1 MKLMNALAA
10 FAVGAVLGTGACA
23 ESTVVPIENEAAP
36 KLIVGQPLPAQL
48 ANGVVYIRYRVENL
62 RILPVGGTAAQD
74 VSPRVGHLH
83 VTVDDLPWAWADYG
97 ESNTIILVGMPRGQ
111 HKLLIEVVDA
121 EGNVFTNQTVTFHSP
136 GKEIQ
141 P

>member
-48 ANGVVYIRYRVENL
+48 ANGVVYIPYRVENL

-83 VTVDDLPWAWADYG
+83 VSVDNLGWQWADYG
-97 ESNTIILVGMPRGQ
+97 QSNTIILIGMSRGE
-111 HKLLIEVVDA
+111 HSVLIEVVDPK
-121 EGNVFTNQTVTFHSP
+121 GKVFTAQRVTFTSP
-136 GKEIQ
+136 GPMQ
-141 P
+141 PR